1 MFCYG
6 LPTLQTQNLIND
18 TTKKGLF
25 DEIIN
30 VINILE
36 LDINDINPR
45 ALYTPCGC
53 HSLNLVL
60 CDMANSCPKSIPFF
74 GVIQQIYTLFSSST
88 KRWKILQN
96 NVLGL
101 TPRSLSQTHQESRI
115 ESVKAIKFQDPQ
127 IRDALLQL
135 AQTSEDPKIKSEA
148 NCLATYEIESF
159 EFLLCMTIWYDI
171 LFAVNFVSKNLQLK
185 DIQIDV
191 AIDQLKGL
199 IYIFFKNIEKMYL
212 HLL

>member
-60 CDMANSCPKSIPFF
+60 CDMTNSC
-74 GVIQQIYTLFSSST
+74 L
-88 KRWKILQN
+88 
-96 NVLGL
+96 
-101 TPRSLSQTHQESRI
+101 
-115 ESVKAIKFQDPQ
+115 KANHFLELYNAYIHCF
-127 IRDALLQL
+127 LLQ
-135 AQTSEDPKIKSEA
+135 QKDGKFYKII
-148 NCLATYEIESF
+148 CQ
-159 EFLLCMTIWYDI
+159 
-171 LFAVNFVSKNLQLK
+171 V
-185 DIQIDV
+185 
-191 AIDQLKGL
+191 
-199 IYIFFKNIEKMYL
+199 
-212 HLL
+212 